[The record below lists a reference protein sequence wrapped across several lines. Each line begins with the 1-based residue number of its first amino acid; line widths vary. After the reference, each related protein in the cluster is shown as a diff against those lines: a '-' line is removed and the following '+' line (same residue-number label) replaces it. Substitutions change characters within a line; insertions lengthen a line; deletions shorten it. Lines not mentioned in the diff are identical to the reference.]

1 MNFDNERP
9 IYLQIAESIYERIL
23 SGGLVPGER
32 IPSVREFGAELGVN
46 PNTVMRTYER
56 LTSDGVIHNQRGI
69 GYFVSDD
76 AREKVLQAERKQFM
90 EEELPAFVRRVKL
103 LGIGDDE
110 IRTALGLGKTKK

>member
-56 LTSDGVIHNQRGI
+56 LTYDGVITT
-69 GYFVSDD
+69 S
-76 AREKVLQAERKQFM
+76 AASATSSPTM
-90 EEELPAFVRRVKL
+90 RVKRYFRRSGSSL
-103 LGIGDDE
+103 W
-110 IRTALGLGKTKK
+110 KKNFRPLSAESDSLE